1 MEYWR
6 NLSGFGIC
14 HALKNPISA
23 SARGHQCFSFINP
36 CDGSYSY
43 HNPPSL
49 SIDAETAEAI
59 CTAMFLNT
67 SIILL
72 SLIVSAASNINQL
85 ASISWPNEIVFDF
98 NVQASSKN
106 ISRRQVS
113 LLIK

>member
-6 NLSGFGIC
+6 NLSSFVIC
-14 HALKNPISA
+14 HALKKPIIA
-23 SARGHQCFSFINP
+23 SAWAHQCFSFINP

-59 CTAMFLNT
+59 CTAMILNT

-85 ASISWPNEIVFDF
+85 ASISWPYDIVFDF
-98 NVQASSKN
+98 YVHDSSKN